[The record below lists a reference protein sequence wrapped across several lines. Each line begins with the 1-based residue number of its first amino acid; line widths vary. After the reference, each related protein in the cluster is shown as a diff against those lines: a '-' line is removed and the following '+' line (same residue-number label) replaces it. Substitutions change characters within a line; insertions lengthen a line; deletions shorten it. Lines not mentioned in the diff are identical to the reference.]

1 LDSRA
6 AKSKAHNGIF
16 RFASKSRARAEANEG
31 HSAPGFDV
39 AWLSFC
45 LAAGLGKAEHPRHN
59 QSAHLKKN
67 NNKRRR
73 EDKMNFARALSG
85 ALVAIGILAAGAAS
99 AQTYPDRPITMIV
112 GFAPGGA
119 DDATARIIQ
128 DAMQKALG
136 QPIVIENV
144 AGAGGMIA
152 AAKAAR
158 ADPDGYTIMLAQDA
172 LAAGMTLY
180 PDRTFDAEKDFV
192 PIGLVNTTTNT
203 LAGRPTLPPNDFDE
217 LLRWMKEPGQTI
229 KVGHP
234 GVGSFG
240 HLGEVLVFQELGVKV
255 TQVPYRGAG
264 PALVD
269 LLAGQVDLGPI
280 SAVVAAPLVKANK
293 LKAYALIARKPFA
306 GLPELKTMGELGY
319 KKADIDFWHMLLAP
333 AGTPRPIID
342 KLNGALRTALA
353 DPKVRQTYTDGGM
366 DEYPPDEET
375 PEAAAALLTNEIKL
389 WGDVIRTNHIAAR

>member
-1 LDSRA
+1 MIL
-6 AKSKAHNGIF
+6 
-16 RFASKSRARAEANEG
+16 ARAF
-31 HSAPGFDV
+31 SAALIVGGV
-39 AWLSFC
+39 
-45 LAAGLGKAEHPRHN
+45 LAAGT
-59 QSAHLKKN
+59 
-67 NNKRRR
+67 
-73 EDKMNFARALSG
+73 
-85 ALVAIGILAAGAAS
+85 AA
-99 AQTYPDRPITMIV
+99 AQTYPDRPITMVV

-128 DAMQKALG
+128 DVMQKTLG

-152 AAKAAR
+152 AAKVAR
-158 ADPDGYTIMLAQDA
+158 ADPDGYTILLHQDA

-203 LAGRPTLPPNDFDE
+203 LAGRPTLPPNNFDE
-217 LLRWMKEPGQTI
+217 LVRWMKEPGQTI

-342 KLNGALRTALA
+342 KLNSALRTALA

-375 PEAAAALLTNEIKL
+375 PEAAAALLKNEIKL
-389 WGDVIRTNHIAAR
+389 WGDVIRANNIAAR